1 MKTRDLVFPFFLFAS
16 FLIASSTMFAFVD
29 KPSYLIPLFVFF
41 SCTIFWLYIKSSIL
55 FEEKIK
61 TNNKN
66 EPLKKEDKTDLS
78 NSIEYILEAIPSAI
92 IIIDKTGKIT
102 FTNTGSEILMPG
114 LLKVGNH
121 ISTIFRSPVFLEAV
135 DRAIA
140 IRKNIKITFD
150 SPMPLFQHIRVHFVQ
165 MPKDSFSA
173 SEGHILLKFSDQ
185 SKNIMIE
192 QMRSD
197 FISNASHELRTP
209 LASIIGFI
217 ETIQGHAKND
227 KANRELF
234 LSMMYDQAVRM
245 QRLVDDLLSLSKLE
259 LQENSPPSSNC
270 DVFVVIDKI
279 VKSFLPL
286 AKKYKVKLT
295 NNLPLNLSNTVGD
308 EVQMQQLFSNLI
320 ENALKYSG
328 ESSNVKIELVK
339 KQKNRNSESN
349 MMGIQIIDNGKGI
362 PTEHIYRLT
371 ERFYRVNADLSR
383 ERQGTGL
390 GLSIVKHILNRHKGE
405 LEIESVPQK
414 GSIFTTW
421 LPVSKT
427 DFKQIKRDKAA

>member
-1 MKTRDLVFPFFLFAS
+1 MKKQELVVPFFLFAS
-16 FLIASSTMFAFVD
+16 FLVASSSMFAFVD
-29 KPSYLIPLFVFF
+29 KPSFLVPLFVFF
-41 SCTIFWLYIKSSIL
+41 SCLIFWLYLKSTL
-55 FEEKIK
+55 VYEEKTEKK
-61 TNNKN
+61 TN
-66 EPLKKEDKTDLS
+66 EDLRKISNHDLS
-78 NSIEYILEAIPSAI
+78 QSIEYILEAIPSALI
-92 IIIDKTGKIT
+92 VLDRNGKIT
-102 FTNTGSEILMPG
+102 FTNTASEKLLPG

-121 ISTIFRSPVFLEAV
+121 ISNTFRSPVFLEAL

-140 IRKNIKITFD
+140 VRKNIKLTFD
-150 SPMPLFQHIRVHFVQ
+150 SPTPLFQHIKVHFVQ
-165 MPKDSFSA
+165 IPKDSFSA
-173 SEGHILLKFSDQ
+173 SDGAILLKFTDQ
-185 SKNIMIE
+185 SKTIMVE

-234 LSMMYDQAVRM
+234 LSMMYEQAVRM

-259 LQENSPPSSNC
+259 LQENSPPSSDCN
-270 DVFVVIDKI
+270 VYQIIDKI

-286 AKKYKVKLT
+286 AKKYKVKLI
-295 NNLPLNLSNTVGD
+295 NNLPLNISKIIGD
-308 EVQMQQLFSNLI
+308 ETQMQQLYSNLI

-328 ESSNVKIELVK
+328 EKSEIRIELVK
-339 KQKNRNSESN
+339 NQKNRKSN
-349 MMGIQIIDNGKGI
+349 NNMIGIQIIDNGKGI

-405 LEIESVPQK
+405 LEIESMLNE
-414 GSIFTTW
+414 GSKFTTW
-421 LPVSKT
+421 LPKSKLEV
-427 DFKQIKRDKAA
+427 KSIKSDKAA